1 MTKLNKL
8 TATLFVALLLIAGAC
23 GQDNY
28 DEVEQTIDQKFEDDK
43 DKTGGG
49 MGG

>member
-28 DEVEQTIDQKFEDDK
+28 DEVEQSVDQQYDK
-43 DKTGGG
+43 DKDNNGNG

>member
-1 MTKLNKL
+1 MTKLSKL
-8 TATLFVALLLIAGAC
+8 TTSLFLAILLVVGAC